1 MNNPISKERLD
12 VPQISFVFPIII
24 ARCWVVW
31 MERWVKPSFLTSPII
46 HPSVL
51 YRFTWSPGEDLVLTG
66 TSARIRRSDAFFE
79 SDPSFSGYFTKSNP
93 KSERTKNIAQYHPLF
108 LDISQNK
115 IRNPNELKKNR
126 SISSSPIR
134 V

>member
-1 MNNPISKERLD
+1 MDNPISKERLD

-51 YRFTWSPGEDLVLTG
+51 YRFIILGLALNVGLRDWIYEFV
-66 TSARIRRSDAFFE
+66 
-79 SDPSFSGYFTKSNP
+79 
-93 KSERTKNIAQYHPLF
+93 
-108 LDISQNK
+108 
-115 IRNPNELKKNR
+115 
-126 SISSSPIR
+126 
-134 V
+134 